1 MYKLLIFSF
10 FIINL
15 FILHSCKPQV
25 CVKKYSYN
33 STSVTWTAYKF
44 TSKVGLKGTF
54 SEINVMGTNSN
65 EEDWKK
71 VLLNAVFTIPTKS
84 VNTNLDYRDD
94 NIRNYFF
101 NKMVSTEN
109 IEGKITS
116 MDENEALVEIKMNGN
131 TFPMKMQVIRNE
143 NIVTFNSVIDLNDWK
158 AKSSMDSLQAYC
170 YDLHKG
176 KDGISKFWPDV
187 KLEITTLL
195 KVTEKCK

>member
-1 MYKLLIFSF
+1 MYKVSKLCF
-10 FIINL
+10 FIIY
-15 FILHSCKPQV
+15 FYVFSSCKPQV

-44 TSKVGLKGTF
+44 TSKVGLRGTF
-54 SEINVMGTNSN
+54 SEVNVLGAKSN

-116 MDENEALVEIKMNGN
+116 IDENEAIVEIRMNGN
-131 TFPMKMQVIRNE
+131 IFPMKMLVNRNE
-143 NIVTFNSVIDLNDWK
+143 NVVSFNSVIDLNDWK
-158 AKSSMDSLQAYC
+158 AKPSMDSLQAFC

-176 KDGISKFWPDV
+176 TDGISKFWPDV
-187 KLEITTLL
+187 KLEISTLL
-195 KVTEKCK
+195 KVTEDCK